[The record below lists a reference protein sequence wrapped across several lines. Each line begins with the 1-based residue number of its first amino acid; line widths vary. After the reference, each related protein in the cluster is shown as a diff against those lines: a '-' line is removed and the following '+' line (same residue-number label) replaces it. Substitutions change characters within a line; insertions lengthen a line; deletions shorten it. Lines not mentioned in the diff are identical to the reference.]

1 MRAGLLVLLAASCLL
16 SLSGCATHNTLR
28 YGPPAAPK
36 VYSGTRLNAAVLVLS
51 ADGPTLDRLAESGVM
66 PPHDPFPLM
75 PVMHAG
81 DREQALL
88 DLVPSALADTLLLPV
103 TVSYALALRWG
114 DSAD

>member
-1 MRAGLLVLLAASCLL
+1 MRAGLLILLAVSCLP

-36 VYSGTRLNAAVLVLS
+36 VYSGTRLNAAVLS

-66 PPHDPFPLM
+66 PPHYPFPLM
-75 PVMHAG
+75 PVIHAG

-103 TVSYALALRWG
+103 TVPHALALRWG